1 MFPTLHPFRIRSTQ
15 HLFFIKP
22 ATFDPSGCL
31 NESSAILKPL
41 TVLSKNNM
49 PSNLTVSDNCIGVK
63 DAANSL
69 PTVGLRQLPAQTEQ
83 NAKRK
88 GGKLTLVLAGS
99 SGTGKS
105 TFLNTLFG
113 EELLTKTAISPGQE
127 VRERKFELIEDD
139 FTLKLTAVDMPGF
152 GNKMDN
158 QYSWVPIVR
167 YIDHHFKAHLLQEE
181 QPDRRKMRDNRV
193 HVCLYFISSSSTSL
207 SQLDIESMKEISKR
221 VNLIP
226 VIARSD
232 TLNREELGDF
242 KLLVNNTMKAY
253 NIEPCQFVSDQYVLG
268 KIKAVSPYAVIGS
281 NSFFKNADGKLVRA
295 RKYHW
300 GIVEIEN
307 PLHCD
312 FVQLRELLLS
322 EHMIDLITSME
333 SHYNQFRLLYLQERV
348 SRSVNSLGFNYS
360 LTPDP
365 ETDGL
370 RSYLIY
376 KKAKALD
383 TIKMIDGGQD
393 LQIEALEAESRKR
406 LDKSIRLEE
415 TKFKQWKSSLLE
427 RQKAYNKDL
436 ENDFSKIKSLQKEIQ
451 ILSPKSRE
459 EVEIIQQPTIGSD
472 FSLNQLSF

>member
-1 MFPTLHPFRIRSTQ
+1 
-15 HLFFIKP
+15 
-22 ATFDPSGCL
+22 
-31 NESSAILKPL
+31 
-41 TVLSKNNM
+41 
-49 PSNLTVSDNCIGVK
+49 
-63 DAANSL
+63 
-69 PTVGLRQLPAQTEQ
+69 
-83 NAKRK
+83 
-88 GGKLTLVLAGS
+88 
-99 SGTGKS
+99 
-105 TFLNTLFG
+105 
-113 EELLTKTAISPGQE
+113 
-127 VRERKFELIEDD
+127 
-139 FTLKLTAVDMPGF
+139 
-152 GNKMDN
+152 
-158 QYSWVPIVR
+158 
-167 YIDHHFKAHLLQEE
+167 
-181 QPDRRKMRDNRV
+181 MRDDRV

-253 NIEPCQFVSDQYVLG
+253 NIEPCQFVLDQYVLG
-268 KIKAVSPYAVIGS
+268 KIRAVSPYAVIGS

-312 FVQLRELLLS
+312 FVQLRDILLF

-348 SRSVNSLGFNYS
+348 SRSVNSLGFNYN

-393 LQIEALEAESRKR
+393 SQIEALEAESRKR

-436 ENDFSKIKSLQKEIQ
+436 ENDFSKIKSLQKEIE

>member
-1 MFPTLHPFRIRSTQ
+1 
-15 HLFFIKP
+15 
-22 ATFDPSGCL
+22 
-31 NESSAILKPL
+31 
-41 TVLSKNNM
+41 
-49 PSNLTVSDNCIGVK
+49 
-63 DAANSL
+63 
-69 PTVGLRQLPAQTEQ
+69 
-83 NAKRK
+83 
-88 GGKLTLVLAGS
+88 
-99 SGTGKS
+99 
-105 TFLNTLFG
+105 
-113 EELLTKTAISPGQE
+113 
-127 VRERKFELIEDD
+127 
-139 FTLKLTAVDMPGF
+139 
-152 GNKMDN
+152 
-158 QYSWVPIVR
+158 
-167 YIDHHFKAHLLQEE
+167 
-181 QPDRRKMRDNRV
+181 
-193 HVCLYFISSSSTSL
+193 
-207 SQLDIESMKEISKR
+207 MKEISKR

-253 NIEPCQFVSDQYVLG
+253 NIEPCQFVLDQYVLG
-268 KIKAVSPYAVIGS
+268 KIRAVSPYAVIGS

-312 FVQLRELLLS
+312 FVQLRDILLF

-348 SRSVNSLGFNYS
+348 SRSVNSLGFNYN

-393 LQIEALEAESRKR
+393 SQIEALEAESRKR

-436 ENDFSKIKSLQKEIQ
+436 ENDFSKIKSLQKEIE

>member
-1 MFPTLHPFRIRSTQ
+1 MN
-15 HLFFIKP
+15 
-22 ATFDPSGCL
+22 PSGCL

-41 TVLSKNNM
+41 TDLSKNNM
-49 PSNLTVSDNCIGVK
+49 PTNLTVSDNCIEVK

-83 NAKRK
+83 MAKRK

-113 EELLTKTAISPGQE
+113 EELLTKTSISPGQE

-139 FTLKLTAVDMPGF
+139 FTLKLTAVDMPG
-152 GNKMDN
+152 
-158 QYSWVPIVR
+158 
-167 YIDHHFKAHLLQEE
+167 
-181 QPDRRKMRDNRV
+181 
-193 HVCLYFISSSSTSL
+193 
-207 SQLDIESMKEISKR
+207 QLDIESMKEISKR

-253 NIEPCQFVSDQYVLG
+253 NIEPCQFVLDQYVLG
-268 KIKAVSPYAVIGS
+268 KIRAVSPYAVIGS

-312 FVQLRELLLS
+312 FVQLRDILLS

-348 SRSVNSLGFNYS
+348 SRSVNSLGFNYN

-393 LQIEALEAESRKR
+393 SQIEALEAESRKR

-436 ENDFSKIKSLQKEIQ
+436 ENDFSKIKSLQKEIE